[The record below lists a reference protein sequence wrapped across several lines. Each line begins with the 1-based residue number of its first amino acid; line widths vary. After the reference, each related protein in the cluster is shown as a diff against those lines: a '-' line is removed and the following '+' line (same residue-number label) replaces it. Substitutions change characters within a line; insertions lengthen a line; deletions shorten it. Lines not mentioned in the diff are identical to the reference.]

1 MGAGLLLAGPVFS
14 LRLRLLPWGSPVGWV
29 GVSVPFPGQV
39 VGGGGSCGQLAESR
53 PRSCQAAYSNSGPQG
68 PAGRQARVW
77 GRREPGPGLGR
88 EGVEAVEG
96 GCGWRAGLAG
106 QLLTWEPCPTSPGGQ
121 GLNTPPRAP
130 TASPTATGKL
140 PGTAALC
147 AWPGWVSAP
156 FPAWGQRTLPGARE
170 SLCPWGRPW
179 PGASLPAL
187 AGCPPPPRLPGSR
200 PLACTVAPS
209 LSSPTSPLRAGALKS
224 VLL

>member
-14 LRLRLLPWGSPVGWV
+14 LRLRLLPWGSPVSWV

-96 GCGWRAGLAG
+96 GRGWRAGLAG
-106 QLLTWEPCPTSPGGQ
+106 QLLTWEPCPTSPGRQ
-121 GLNTPPRAP
+121 GLNTPPWAP
-130 TASPTATGKL
+130 TASPT
-140 PGTAALC
+140 P
-147 AWPGWVSAP
+147 
-156 FPAWGQRTLPGARE
+156 
-170 SLCPWGRPW
+170 
-179 PGASLPAL
+179 L
-187 AGCPPPPRLPGSR
+187 AGCLAPLPCAPGRAGSVPPSQRGGSALSPEPGSLFVPGAGPGRAPRCPHWPAAHRHHGFLARILWLARWPPPSPAP
-200 PLACTVAPS
+200 PAC
-209 LSSPTSPLRAGALKS
+209 
-224 VLL
+224 